1 MEKTKKYLI
10 IVLVIILAVI
20 ILAEC
25 DAENKLKENDT
36 SAADTGIT
44 ETNGSTAELPSE
56 TEPETEPETESETE
70 SESVGETTADPEA

>member
-10 IVLVIILAVI
+10 IVLVITLAVI

-25 DAENKLKENDT
+25 DAENKLKESDT
-36 SAADTGIT
+36 SATDAEII

-56 TEPETEPETESETE
+56 TESETE
-70 SESVGETTADPEA
+70 SESESESVSETTANPEA